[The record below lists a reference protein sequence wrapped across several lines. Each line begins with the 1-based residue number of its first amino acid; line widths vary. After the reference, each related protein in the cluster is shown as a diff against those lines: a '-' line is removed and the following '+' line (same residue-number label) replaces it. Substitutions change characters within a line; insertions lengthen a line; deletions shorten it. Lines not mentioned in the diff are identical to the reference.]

1 MAMNNPISP
10 NCRLAHMPEISESG
24 LCCND
29 TGNLPPL
36 KRILLGMLVLL
47 VPLFMEAQ
55 TLLEANGPGNTYE
68 LINSVLAPNGGD
80 VVETPD
86 CAHPEF
92 GRHIRESWDETL
104 QKYVFEFHMHV
115 TPDNDRCIN
124 FDRQR
129 LEIKTYDQSPDHMKV
144 VLGETVEYKWKF
156 RLPAGYKVSSSFT
169 HLHQIKPVGGDE
181 STPTFALTARKGNP
195 NKMELSYYP
204 TTASGLQKLASVNL
218 SLFEGQWV
226 EVTERFRA
234 ALSGG
239 FYFIEIK
246 NFVTGAVIMSY
257 QNNNIATF
265 RADNQFHRPKW
276 GIYRSLNSPQ
286 DLRDEVVLFADF
298 SIRELNTS
306 SVHTSTLSN
315 QVFELIPNPAKSSV
329 LLKLFADSDGFKN
342 VVITGL
348 CGKSKLNKHVFFRQG
363 LNQITMDL
371 NHLETGTYLVSID
384 SENAGKSLI
393 IIN

>member
-1 MAMNNPISP
+1 MQAF
-10 NCRLAHMPEISESG
+10 
-24 LCCND
+24 
-29 TGNLPPL
+29 
-36 KRILLGMLVLL
+36 KRIILGILA
-47 VPLFMEAQ
+47 LFAPMFIMAQ
-55 TLLEANGPGNTYE
+55 TLLEANGTGNTYE
-68 LINSVLAPNGGD
+68 LINSVLTPNGGD

-129 LEIKTYDQSPDHMKV
+129 LEIKTYSRSPDNMKV

-156 RLPAGYKVSSSFT
+156 RLPIGFKVSSSFT

-181 STPTFALTARKGNP
+181 STPTFALTARRGSP
-195 NKMELSYYP
+195 NKMELSYYR

-234 ALSGG
+234 ALTGG
-239 FYFIEIK
+239 FYFIEIR
-246 NFVTGAVIMSY
+246 NIASGSVIMSY
-257 QNNNIATF
+257 QNYNISTF

-276 GIYRSLNSPQ
+276 GIYRSLNNSQ

-298 SIRELNTS
+298 SIQELNVS
-306 SVHTSTLSN
+306 SVHTTGLN
-315 QVFELIPNPAKSSV
+315 NPIFDLIPNPAKSSV
-329 LLKLFADSDGFKN
+329 LLKLFADSERVKS
-342 VVITGL
+342 IEISGL
-348 CGKSKLNKHVFFRQG
+348 CGRNVYRSKVLFHQG
-363 LNQITMDL
+363 LNLISLDL
-371 NHLETGTYLVSID
+371 NHLSSGTYLVYID
-384 SENAGKSLI
+384 HRFPGKSLTLI
-393 IIN
+393 K

>member
-1 MAMNNPISP
+1 MNILNSM
-10 NCRLAHMPEISESG
+10 NSRQLRLQETANNLLNYSDTESMQ
-24 LCCND
+24 
-29 TGNLPPL
+29 PL
-36 KRILLGMLVLL
+36 KRIFLGLFILIAPVLV
-47 VPLFMEAQ
+47 VAQ

-92 GRHIRESWDETL
+92 GRHIRESWDDTL

-144 VLGETVEYKWKF
+144 VLGETVEYRWKF
-156 RLPAGYKVSSSFT
+156 RLPTGYKVSSSFT

-226 EVTERFRA
+226 EVTERYRA
-234 ALSGG
+234 ALTGG

-246 NFVTGAVIMSY
+246 NIASGAVIMSY

-265 RADNQFHRPKW
+265 RADNKFHRPKW

-298 SIRELNTS
+298 SIQELNVS
-306 SVHTSTLSN
+306 SVHSTEMNN
-315 QVFELIPNPAKSSV
+315 QAFDLIPNPAKSLV
-329 LLKLFADSDGFKN
+329 LLKLFAGTEGYKN
-342 VVITGL
+342 IVISGL
-348 CGKSKLNKHVFFRQG
+348 CGKNMHSRKVFLHQG
-363 LNQITMDL
+363 LNQIHLDL
-371 NHLETGTYLVSID
+371 HHLATGTYLVSVD
-384 SENAGKSLI
+384 SEIPAKSLI
-393 IIN
+393 LTN

>member
-1 MAMNNPISP
+1 MK
-10 NCRLAHMPEISESG
+10 LSG
-24 LCCND
+24 KSLL
-29 TGNLPPL
+29 GI
-36 KRILLGMLVLL
+36 ILLLAAVY
-47 VPLFMEAQ
+47 VHAQ

-80 VVETPD
+80 VVESPD

-92 GRHIRESWDETL
+92 GRHIRESWDDFL
-104 QKYVFEFHMHV
+104 NKYVFEFHMHV

-156 RLPAGYKVSSSFT
+156 KLPAGYKVSSSFT

-204 TTASGLQKLASVNL
+204 TTAAGLQKLASVNL

-234 ALSGG
+234 AMSGG
-239 FYFIEIK
+239 MYFLEIK
-246 NFVTGAVIMSY
+246 NIATGAVIMSY
-257 QNNNIATF
+257 QNNNISTF
-265 RADNQFHRPKW
+265 RSNNLFHRPKW
-276 GIYRSLNSPQ
+276 GIYRSLNTPA

-298 SIRELNTS
+298 SIQELNTTAVQS
-306 SVHTSTLSN
+306 LGETKHH
-315 QVFELIPNPAKSSV
+315 FDLIPNPAKSMV
-329 LLKLFADSDGFKN
+329 LLKYYADTAGNKHI
-342 VVITGL
+342 VLTGL
-348 CGKSKLNKHVFFRQG
+348 CGKRMLSKEVFFGRG
-363 LNQITMDL
+363 LNQIPLDL
-371 NHLETGTYLVSID
+371 SHFDAGTYLVSFGYD
-384 SENAGKSLI
+384 SLGKSLVI
-393 IIN
+393 TK